1 VGEAKILYGKT
12 IAQEVLAGVK
22 AKVQELQEKNNI
34 TPLLMTLEI
43 GEDAAS
49 RVYLGSQR
57 RTAERVGI
65 QYETVQLSEGTS
77 QKRLFATLNNINRGP
92 AINGI
97 MLHMPLPPQ
106 LDSKLV
112 QWNIDTRKDVEG
124 VTPYNLGRLFLGV
137 PGLMPCTAQAIV
149 SIIKSTG
156 VNIRGKE
163 AVIIGHSDIV
173 GKPCAMMLLQ
183 EEATVTICHLATD
196 QAGNLAEHVKR
207 AEILVVA
214 CGKPGLIKGE
224 WIRPGAIVIDAG
236 ITAVDDHI
244 VGDVEFAAAKER
256 AGFITPVPGGV
267 GAVTVAYLMKNT
279 LDAFIWQNS
288 EGE

>member
-1 VGEAKILYGKT
+1 MGEAKILYGKK
-12 IAQEVLAGVK
+12 IADEVLKGVK
-22 AKVQELQEKNNI
+22 ERVAELHERNVH
-34 TPLLMTLEI
+34 PLLMTLEV

-65 QYETVQLSEGTS
+65 QYETIQLSEGTS
-77 QKRLFATLNNINRGP
+77 QKRLLSVMNNINRDP
-92 AINGI
+92 LINGLI
-97 MLHMPLPPQ
+97 LHVPLPAH
-106 LDSKLV
+106 LDTKNV
-112 QWNIDTRKDVEG
+112 QWMIDTRKDVEG

-149 SIIKSTG
+149 TMIKSTK
-156 VNIRGKE
+156 VDIRGKE
-163 AVIIGHSDIV
+163 AVVIGHSDIV
-173 GKPCAMMLLQ
+173 GKPCSLMLLQ

-196 QAGNLAEHVKR
+196 EAGNLEEHVRR
-207 AEILVVA
+207 AEIVVVA
-214 CGKPGLIKGE
+214 AGKPGLIKGE

-236 ITAVDDHI
+236 ITAVGDHI
-244 VGDVEFAAAKER
+244 VGDVEFETAKTR
-256 AGFITPVPGGV
+256 AGYITPVPGGV

-279 LDAFIWQNS
+279 VDAVMWQTS

>member
-1 VGEAKILYGKT
+1 MGEAKILYGKK
-12 IAQEVLAGVK
+12 IADEVLKGVK
-22 AKVQELQEKNNI
+22 ERVTELHDRNI
-34 TPLLMTLEI
+34 HPLLMTLEV

-65 QYETVQLSEGTS
+65 QYETIQLSEGTS
-77 QKRLFATLNNINRGP
+77 QKRLLSVMNNINRDP
-92 AINGI
+92 LINGLI
-97 MLHMPLPPQ
+97 LHVPLPAH
-106 LDSKLV
+106 LDTKNV
-112 QWNIDTRKDVEG
+112 QWMIDTRKDVEG

-149 SIIKSTG
+149 TMVKSTK
-156 VNIRGKE
+156 VDIRGKE
-163 AVIIGHSDIV
+163 AVVIGHSDIV
-173 GKPCAMMLLQ
+173 GKPCSLMLLQ

-196 QAGNLAEHVKR
+196 EAGNLEEHVRR
-207 AEILVVA
+207 AEIVVVA
-214 CGKPGLIKGE
+214 AGKPGLIKGE

-236 ITAVDDHI
+236 ITAVGDHI
-244 VGDVEFAAAKER
+244 VGDVEFETAKTQ
-256 AGFITPVPGGV
+256 AGYITPVPGGV

-279 LDAFIWQNS
+279 VDAVMWQTS

>member
-1 VGEAKILYGKT
+1 VGEAKILYGKK
-12 IAQEVLAGVK
+12 IADEVLKGVK
-22 AKVQELQEKNNI
+22 EKVADLHERNI
-34 TPLLMTLEI
+34 HPLLMTLEV

-65 QYETVQLSEGTS
+65 QYETIQLSDGTS
-77 QKRLFATLNNINRGP
+77 QKRLLSVMNNINRDP
-92 AINGI
+92 LINGLI
-97 MLHMPLPPQ
+97 LHVPLPPHLETKQ
-106 LDSKLV
+106 V
-112 QWNIDTRKDVEG
+112 QWYIDTRKDVEG
-124 VTPYNLGRLFLGV
+124 VTPYNLGRLFLEV

-149 SIIKSTG
+149 TMIKSTK
-156 VNIRGKE
+156 VDLRGKE
-163 AVIIGHSDIV
+163 AVVIGHSDIV

-196 QAGNLAEHVKR
+196 ERGNLEEHVRR
-207 AEILVVA
+207 AEIVVVA
-214 CGKPGLIKGE
+214 AGKPGLIKGE

-236 ITAVDDHI
+236 ITAVGDHI
-244 VGDVEFAAAKER
+244 VGDVEFESAKQQAAY
-256 AGFITPVPGGV
+256 ITPVPGGV

-279 LDAFIWQNS
+279 VDAVMWQTS